1 MRSSVQCTQRHQHF
15 QHTKTFSE
23 LTSRLQPTPFSYAN
37 AGIIMTFSTRIVLA
51 LGLIATAAATPIC
64 VGSRCQEA
72 CGSDTAK
79 YPNGNFECT
88 SLPSHPLVVHT
99 HCQIIAMCA
108 V

>member
-15 QHTKTFSE
+15 QHTKTFSQ
-23 LTSRLQPTPFSYAN
+23 LTSLTPFSHAN
-37 AGIIMTFSTRIVLA
+37 AGIMTFSTRIVLA

-88 SLPSHPLVVHT
+88 SLPSHSLVVHT
-99 HCQIIAMCA
+99 PCQIIAMCA